1 MEKVYE
7 ISSVNS
13 KFIQRSKLFIYPL
26 LYIPKTISLFPKETY
41 LSLVRKDKTIIDS
54 GDKKLI
60 CLYDEIK
67 NETDRKSEK
76 DHILLN
82 KYFHDIKRYDD
93 VSTLYIF
100 HLDRLYI
107 DHDWAVFLKGYY
119 SEISPLTKKTI
130 SDYYKDTDYEPYIN
144 SYLYPD
150 KYYDKYADLLDIPV
164 NILEDNIELLSPP
177 DLNKETLFI

>member
-1 MEKVYE
+1 MEKIYE
-7 ISSVNS
+7 IRSVNS

-26 LYIPKTISLFPKETY
+26 LYIPKNVELYPKETY
-41 LSLVRKDKTIIDS
+41 VSLVRKNKTIIGS
-54 GDKKLI
+54 EDKKLI

-67 NETDRKSEK
+67 KEADRKSEK

-82 KYFHDIKRYDD
+82 KYFHDVKCYDD
-93 VSTLYIF
+93 QPCLHVF

-107 DHDWAVFLKGYY
+107 DHDWNVFLKGQY
-119 SEISPLTKKTI
+119 SDISPLSKKTI